1 MLILFREKTN
11 PLSHV
16 LLLGRVMGATKGEEP
31 KALSRD
37 LLVPATQHKVNIIL
51 LGNIHGNIR
60 HIYSLKSEILAN
72 NYYNNKLVI
81 I

>member
-11 PLSHV
+11 PFSHV
-16 LLLGRVMGATKGEEP
+16 LLLLGRIMGATKGEEP

-51 LGNIHGNIR
+51 LGIH
-60 HIYSLKSEILAN
+60 
-72 NYYNNKLVI
+72 
-81 I
+81 